1 MFRRKSLAGIA
12 VLLMLLSYPAPGA
25 ETVRVMRV
33 LSGNRIL
40 LVDGRS
46 VQYIGVGLPD
56 QPLAGRSVA
65 ELQEMS
71 RAFNRS
77 LVERATVKLV
87 LDKKIRSRRG
97 DLLAYVYLGNRFI
110 NAEMIEQGY
119 ALVATEP
126 PNERYTDY
134 FKKLLRKATREQVG
148 FWQPRAGRPLERPQI
163 KSQAGK
169 VVYTQPGDPY
179 YYPKDHPQLGP
190 QARPML
196 LEDAVRKGLKPVSLS
211 DKESP

>member
-1 MFRRKSLAGIA
+1 MSWKRGLIGVLGALLMSLAC
-12 VLLMLLSYPAPGA
+12 PANAA

-97 DLLAYVYLGNRFI
+97 DLLAYVYLGNRLI

-134 FKKLLRKATREQVG
+134 FKKLLRKATQEQVG
-148 FWQPRAGRPLERPQI
+148 FWQSRLQRPLERPPM
-163 KSQAGK
+163 KAPAGK

-179 YYPKDHPQLGP
+179 YYPKDHSRLGP

-196 LEDAVRKGLKPVSLS
+196 LEDAVRKGLKRFPQP
-211 DKESP
+211 SPSP